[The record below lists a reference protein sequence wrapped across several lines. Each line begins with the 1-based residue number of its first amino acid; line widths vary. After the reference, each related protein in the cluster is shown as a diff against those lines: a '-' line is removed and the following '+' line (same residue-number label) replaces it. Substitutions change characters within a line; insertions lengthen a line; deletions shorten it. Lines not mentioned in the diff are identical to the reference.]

1 MKGSLQ
7 RLETKPFPLERE
19 WTVEGVPVLRLSG
32 TLPQPVGK
40 PSRVPRRVQRF
51 YQHQA
56 RCYLRYCQRF
66 LLPLAEEAHRAAL
79 AASAPLPLYT
89 AQLRYE
95 VTCNEG
101 GVWSLYTESREV
113 LGGDVTVLRPCPSP
127 PASPG
132 AGRCGRPC

>member
-51 YQHQA
+51 
-56 RCYLRYCQRF
+56 
-66 LLPLAEEAHRAAL
+66 
-79 AASAPLPLYT
+79 
-89 AQLRYE
+89 
-95 VTCNEG
+95 
-101 GVWSLYTESREV
+101 
-113 LGGDVTVLRPCPSP
+113 
-127 PASPG
+127 
-132 AGRCGRPC
+132 